1 MSTTVRATADRPSDR
16 LEPAVLKLGSVLVLG
31 TILAVLDSTVVN
43 VGIEAIR
50 SDFGSSLA
58 TVQWISTGYLL
69 AFALVAPISGWATNR
84 FGAKRVW
91 MTSVACFVL
100 GSALCGLAWSAA
112 SLIVFRVLQ
121 GIGGG
126 LIQPVGQSMI
136 AQAAGPKRI
145 GRVMSLLI
153 IPLTF
158 APALGPVVGG
168 VLIGLLSW
176 QWIFYINIPLGA
188 LTLLLAARVLPSS
201 TPEGGQRLDVLGLA
215 LISPGLA
222 AIIYGFSETGNGH
235 GFADTVVHAPVAVGA
250 LLLIAYAVHALR
262 PGSTP
267 VLDLRLFG
275 RRAFS
280 HAILTSFLVGA
291 ALFSSMF
298 MLPLYYQ
305 QARGQDA
312 LHAGL
317 LLIPQDL
324 GIAVAMFFAGRITS
338 RLGLRTVMLVG
349 IALAMAGTLAYT
361 QVGEEPGELL
371 LSTALFVRGLGLG
384 GAMSPMITAVFQS
397 VAPHQMPQAA
407 GINNVVHRIGGSLGT
422 ATLVIVLQHHTGGH
436 GGSLADAFGTTFWWA
451 LGISALTLL
460 PGLALPGRARD

>member
-1 MSTTVRATADRPSDR
+1 MSTTVRVNAAPSGDR
-16 LEPAVLKLGSVLVLG
+16 LEPAVLKLGAVLVLG
-31 TILAVLDSTVVN
+31 TILAVLDSTIVN
-43 VGIEAIR
+43 VGIESIR
-50 SDFGSSLA
+50 RDFDSTLA

-69 AFALVAPISGWATNR
+69 AFALVAPVSGWATNR
-84 FGAKRVW
+84 FGAKRTW
-91 MTSVACFVL
+91 MVSVACFVI

-112 SLIVFRVLQ
+112 SLIAFRVLQ

-126 LIQPVGQSMI
+126 LIQPIGQSMI
-136 AQAAGPKRI
+136 AQAAGPRRI

-158 APALGPVVGG
+158 APALGPVIGG
-168 VLIGLLSW
+168 ILIGTLSW

-188 LTLLLAARVLPSS
+188 ITLLLAARVLPA
-201 TPEGGQRLDVLGLA
+201 TPPEGGQKLDLLGLL

-222 AIIYGFSETGNGH
+222 ALIYGFAETGNGH
-235 GFADTVVHAPVAVGA
+235 GFEDTVVHAPVAVGA
-250 LLLIAYAVHALR
+250 LLLVAYVVHALR
-262 PGSTP
+262 SKGSP
-267 VLDLRLFG
+267 VLDLRLFA

-280 HAILTSFLVGA
+280 NAILTSFLVGA

-317 LLIPQDL
+317 LLIPQDI
-324 GIAVAMFFAGRITS
+324 GIAVAMFFAGKLTERF
-338 RLGLRTVMLVG
+338 GLRPVLLVG
-349 IALAMAGTLAYT
+349 IALSMAGTLAYT
-361 QVGEEPGELL
+361 QVGSEPSEILL
-371 LSTALFVRGLGLG
+371 TLGLFVRGAGLG
-384 GAMSPMITAVFQS
+384 AAMNPMVTAVFQS
-397 VAPHQMPQAA
+397 VEPQQMPQAA

-422 ATLVIVLQHHTGGH
+422 ATLVIVLQHQVAGAAP
-436 GGSLADAFGTTFWWA
+436 ADAFATAFCWA

-460 PGLALPGRARD
+460 PALALPGRPRT

>member
-1 MSTTVRATADRPSDR
+1 MSTTVRATAAQPSDR
-16 LEPAVLKLGSVLVLG
+16 LDPAVLKLGIVLVFG

-84 FGAKRVW
+84 FGARRVW
-91 MTSVACFVL
+91 MVSVACFVL

-121 GIGGG
+121 GLGGG
-126 LIQPVGQSMI
+126 LIQPIGQSMI

-158 APALGPVVGG
+158 APALGPVIGG

-176 QWIFYINIPLGA
+176 QWIFYINVPLGA
-188 LTLLLAARVLPSS
+188 LTLLLAARVLPRS
-201 TPEGGQRLDVLGLA
+201 TPEGGQRLDVLGLL

-222 AIIYGFSETGNGH
+222 ALIYGFSETGNGH
-235 GFADTVVHAPVAVGA
+235 GFADTIVHAPIAAGA

-262 PGSTP
+262 PGATP

-275 RRAFS
+275 RRAFL

-324 GIAVAMFFAGRITS
+324 GIAVAMFFAGRLTG
-338 RLGLRTVMLVG
+338 RLGLRTVILVG
-349 IALAMAGTLAYT
+349 IALSMAGTLAYT
-361 QVGEEPGELL
+361 QVGQAPGELL
-371 LSTALFVRGLGLG
+371 LSAALFVRGMGLG

-397 VAPHQMPQAA
+397 VEPHQMPQAA

-422 ATLVIVLQHHTGGH
+422 ATLVIVLQHQITQRGAG
-436 GGSLADAFGTTFWWA
+436 LADSFGTAFWWA
-451 LGISALTLL
+451 LAISALTLL
-460 PGLALPGRARD
+460 PALALPGRPRP